1 MKEYVEGFI
10 MFRNNKTP
18 FYVFLL
24 TLTLGLIGF
33 ILNQNLFADYEELS
47 KQQIDKILRVM
58 QLVRYYYVEEV
69 EWDQAVEG
77 AITGMLSEL
86 DPHSVYIEPKKVER
100 NKEDLSGK
108 YEGIGIEFDVING
121 YITVISPIAGSPADQ
136 LGLHSGDRIV
146 KIDGE
151 SAIGINREDV
161 PKKLKGPKG
170 TKVVV
175 TIIREG
181 EEEPFELTIIRD
193 VIPIYTVTTKFM
205 ADDSTGYIWVNRFA
219 NNTTGEVEQAI
230 VELQKEGMTRLIL
243 DLRGNPGGYLH
254 EAVKLAGKF
263 IPGHQLIVETR
274 GKNERVEEKFFSD
287 QWNET
292 GKSYDFPLV
301 VMIDRGSA
309 SASEIVAGAIQDY
322 DRGLILG
329 TNSFGKGLVQ
339 KEFPLSDG
347 SAVRVTTA
355 RYYTPSGRLIQR
367 DYKGK
372 RPDEYYTEIMVPDT
386 VLANDDS
393 LQNRPQFSTKAGRTV
408 YGGGGIRP
416 DATVLYESFSKSPK
430 LMNVMLNKRVFFEFS
445 NHYAS
450 NHPEF
455 KSNSKRFHKEFQVTA
470 QLLAEFKDFCRK
482 QDIVVDDQ
490 DFDHDQ
496 KYISDRLKSEIARS
510 YWDKDAFYYVWLYS
524 DNQFLKALNSFQEAN
539 RIALLNIK

>member
-1 MKEYVEGFI
+1 MVH
-10 MFRNNKTP
+10 RHKTP

-24 TLTLGLIGF
+24 TVIFGLIGL

-58 QLVRYYYVEEV
+58 QLVKYYYVEDV
-69 EWDQAVEG
+69 EWNKAVEG

-86 DPHSVYIEPKKVER
+86 DPHSVYIEPQKVEK

-121 YITVISPIAGSPADQ
+121 YITVISPIAGSPADL
-136 LGLHSGDRIV
+136 LGLRSGDRII
-146 KIDGE
+146 KIDGQ
-151 SAIGINREDV
+151 SAIGISREDV

-175 TIIREG
+175 TILREDV
-181 EEEPFELTIIRD
+181 EEPFDLTIIRD
-193 VIPIYTVTTKFM
+193 VIPIFTVTTKFM

-219 NNTTGEVEQAI
+219 NTTSQEVEQAI
-230 VELQKEGMTRLIL
+230 VDLKKEGLKRLIL

-263 IPGHQLIVETR
+263 IEGHQLIVETR

-287 QWNET
+287 QWNES
-292 GKSYDFPLV
+292 GKAYDFPLV

-367 DYKGK
+367 HYKGK
-372 RPDEYYTEIMVPDT
+372 RPDEYYSEVMVADT
-386 VLANDDS
+386 ILANEDT
-393 LQNRPQFSTKAGRTV
+393 LKNRPQFYTRAGRIV

-416 DATVLYESFSKSPK
+416 DIIVPYESYSKSPK
-430 LMNVMLNKRVFFEFS
+430 LTNKMLNKRVFFEFG

-450 NHPEF
+450 EHPELKTTRKKF
-455 KSNSKRFHKEFQVTA
+455 LKEFQVSEKM
-470 QLLAEFKDFCRK
+470 LAEFKNFCQK
-482 QDIVVDDQ
+482 NEIEIDEQ
-490 DFDHDQ
+490 DFNRDQ
-496 KYISDRLKSEIARS
+496 QYISARLKSELARAL
-510 YWDKDAFYYVWLYS
+510 WDRDAFYYVLLYS
-524 DNQFLKALNSFQEAN
+524 DNQFLKALQSFGEAS
-539 RIALLNIK
+539 RIAMMSKN

>member
-1 MKEYVEGFI
+1 

-18 FYVFLL
+18 LYVFLF
-24 TLTLGLIGF
+24 TLILGLIGF
-33 ILNQNLFADYEELS
+33 TLNQNLFADYEELS

-58 QLVRYYYVEEV
+58 QLVKYYYVEDV
-69 EWDQAVEG
+69 EWDKAVEG

-86 DPHSVYIEPKKVER
+86 DPHSVYIEPQKVER

-121 YITVISPIAGSPADQ
+121 YITVISPIAGSPADL
-136 LGLHSGDRIV
+136 LGLRSGDRIV

-170 TKVVV
+170 TKVLV
-175 TIIREG
+175 TIIRED
-181 EEEPFELTIIRD
+181 EEEPFDLTIIRD

-205 ADDSTGYIWVNRFA
+205 ADDSTGYVWVNRFA

-230 VELQKEGMTRLIL
+230 VELQKEGMRRLIL

-263 IPGHQLIVETR
+263 ISGHRLIVETR

-287 QWNET
+287 QWNDT

-372 RPDEYYTEIMVPDT
+372 RPDEYYTEIMVADT
-386 VLANDDS
+386 VLANDDT
-393 LQNRPQFSTKAGRTV
+393 LKNRPKFSTKAGRVV

-416 DATVLYESFSKSPK
+416 DTMVPYESFSKSPK
-430 LMNVMLNKRVFFEFS
+430 LMNKMLNKRVFFEFT
-445 NHYAS
+445 NHYTS
-450 NHPEF
+450 NHPELNTNCKKF
-455 KSNSKRFHKEFQVTA
+455 LKEFLVDEK
-470 QLLAEFKDFCRK
+470 LLTEFKEFCKK
-482 QDIVVDDQ
+482 QEIEMEEQ
-490 DFDHDQ
+490 DFIRDQ
-496 KYISDRLKSEIARS
+496 KYIAERLKSEIARFF
-510 YWDKDAFYYVWLYS
+510 WEKDGFYYVWLHH
-524 DNQFLKALNSFQEAN
+524 DNQFLQALNSFAEAN
-539 RIALLNIK
+539 RIALLNDQKAFK

>member
-1 MKEYVEGFI
+1 

-24 TLTLGLIGF
+24 TLILGLVGF

-47 KQQIDKILRVM
+47 KQQIDKFLRVM
-58 QLVRYYYVEEV
+58 QLVKYYYVEDV
-69 EWDQAVEG
+69 EWDKAVEG

-86 DPHSVYIEPKKVER
+86 DPHSVYIEPQKVER

-108 YEGIGIEFDVING
+108 YEGIGIEFDVIGG
-121 YITVISPIAGSPADQ
+121 YITVISPIAGSPADL
-136 LGLHSGDRIV
+136 LGLRSGDKIV

-170 TKVVV
+170 TKVLV
-175 TIIREG
+175 TVIREG

-219 NNTTGEVEQAI
+219 NNTAGEVEQAI
-230 VELQKEGMTRLIL
+230 VELQKEGMIRLVL

-372 RPDEYYTEIMVPDT
+372 RPDEYYTEVMVADT
-386 VLANDDS
+386 LLANDDT
-393 LQNRPQFSTKAGRTV
+393 LKNRPQFSTKAGRTV

-416 DATVLYESFSKSPK
+416 DTMVPYESFSKSPK
-430 LMNVMLNKRVFFEFS
+430 LMNKMLNKRVFFEFT

-450 NHPEF
+450 NHPEL
-455 KSNSKRFHKEFQVTA
+455 KTSSKKFLKEFQVNEK
-470 QLLAEFKDFCRK
+470 LLTDFKEFCKK
-482 QDIVVDDQ
+482 QEIEIEEQ
-490 DFDHDQ
+490 DFMRDQ
-496 KYISDRLKSEIARS
+496 KYISERLKSEVAR
-510 YWDKDAFYYVWLYS
+510 YFWEKDGFYYVWLHQ
-524 DNQFLKALNSFQEAN
+524 DNQFIQALTSFGEAS
-539 RIALLNIK
+539 RIALLNGK